1 MITAGIGGG
10 GTPALKATEVPLL
23 LLSPLSG
30 FRELRQSWK
39 DFCTCFN
46 HGFCTLG
53 PPYHNS
59 PAGLGGGAFDTG
71 DKEGNDAMACAGLL
85 ETLGRAFSWMRLTP
99 PAEAILILIRLLQG
113 GVLRYNGI

>member
-1 MITAGIGGG
+1 MITSGIGGG

-59 PAGLGGGAFDTG
+59 PTGLGGGAFDTG
-71 DKEGNDAMACAGLL
+71 DKAGNDRMACAGFL
-85 ETLGRAFSWMRLTP
+85 ETLGVAFSWKRLTP

>member
-1 MITAGIGGG
+1 MSSHRAFHWAINFNDMITSGIGGG

-23 LLSPLSG
+23 LLSPLFG

-59 PAGLGGGAFDTG
+59 PAGLGGGAFATG
-71 DKEGNDAMACAGLL
+71 DKEGNDEMACAGLL
-85 ETLGRAFSWMRLTP
+85 ETLGRAFSLDAFDTAR
-99 PAEAILILIRLLQG
+99 
-113 GVLRYNGI
+113 